1 MNHALLREFQASQNR
16 TEELREQAAHMIL
29 SEVREFCVAE
39 GVRLHVHC
47 IYEKSGFYDK
57 NDKPIRS
64 PKARSLL
71 RALLSYRVL
80 RGIPA
85 DVDSELIL
93 RQGHTPPG
101 FYGRGTKGSDWILA
115 PGEVAS

>member
-1 MNHALLREFQASQNR
+1 ML
-16 TEELREQAAHMIL
+16 L
-29 SEVREFCVAE
+29 SEVRLFCTAE
-39 GVRLHVHC
+39 EARLHVHC
-47 IYEKSGFYDK
+47 ILAKSGFYDK

-71 RALLSYRVL
+71 RALLSYGVL

-85 DVDSELIL
+85 EVDSELIL

-101 FYGRGTKGSDWILA
+101 FYGRGTKGSDWILS
-115 PGEVAS
+115 PEEVKT